1 MFTTLKKIRNH
12 NVILVFTVAFAMF
25 VDSMSYGII
34 IPLLP
39 IFSDKILMLNNSQ
52 ISFFVASYAIGLL
65 TFVPFLS
72 YITNIFSNKN
82 TLLLGSIVLVMSTL
96 LFPICYNYE
105 LLLFS
110 RFLQGASAAITWT
123 SGLSLIAENVK
134 PQHRST
140 ALATSMVG
148 VSVGHLL
155 GAPFAGFLYE
165 LGGLYLPFLG
175 VILFGLVSILFIL
188 TLQPITSII
197 YDSRK
202 YKNFRFFKLCLN
214 SHILKALTIIV
225 LLESFMLSFLEPNLS
240 LFVARNLHA
249 SSETI
254 GLLFGTQV
262 LALGLFS
269 PLAAKISE
277 HYKKLPTILF
287 GLFLSG
293 IVFILMSVAQSIN
306 GYFILMAVLGIT
318 SALCVSP
325 VLSAFAD
332 ELDKSEMRGLYH
344 TAYGF
349 FNFIYSVG
357 MLAGPLTGYIT
368 NELLPYY
375 LSYILV
381 GFTLIFSVTILIFY
395 LNSKQSRK
403 DYTLQQQSTKPV
415 HPLEPSQDK
424 SQDFSTTA

>member
-12 NVILVFTVAFAMF
+12 NIILVFAVAFAMF
-25 VDSMSYGII
+25 VDSMSYGIV

-72 YITNIFSNKN
+72 YITSIFSNKN
-82 TLLLGSIVLVMSTL
+82 TLLLGSIILVISTL

-197 YDSRK
+197 YDTRK
-202 YKNFRFFKLCLN
+202 YKNFGFFKLCLN

-240 LFVARNLHA
+240 LFAARNFNA

-269 PLAAKISE
+269 PVAAKISE

-293 IVFILMSVAQSIN
+293 IVFILMSLAHSIN
-306 GYFILMAVLGIT
+306 GYFVLMAMLGIT

-349 FNFIYSVG
+349 FNLIYSIG
-357 MLAGPLTGYIT
+357 MLAGPITGYIT

-381 GFTLIFSVTILIFY
+381 GFTLIFSVTMLIFY
-395 LNSKQSRK
+395 LNSKQSQRG
-403 DYTLQQQSTKPV
+403 YTQQQQSTKTV
-415 HPLEPSQDK
+415 HPLESSQDK